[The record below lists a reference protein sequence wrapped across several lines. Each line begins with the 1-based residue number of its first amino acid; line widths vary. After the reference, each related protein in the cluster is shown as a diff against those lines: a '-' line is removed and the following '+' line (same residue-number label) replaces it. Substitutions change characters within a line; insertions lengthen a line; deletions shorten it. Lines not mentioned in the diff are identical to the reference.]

1 MRRLSQDQSDRFNAA
16 LTGCLGEIPPQ
27 KLGIALSGG
36 GDSTALLVLLAD
48 WAATQK
54 VRLSAATINHHLR
67 PEAEAEFTQAADLC
81 AGLNVP
87 HQVLHWRDWD
97 GQGNLQAAA
106 RQARLTLLTGWA
118 KGENLNRVALGHT
131 LDDQAETVLL
141 RLLRGSG
148 VDGLSGMQAARV
160 AGGIHWLRPLLG
172 YRRVELRRLLK
183 DLNIPW
189 SEDPSN
195 QDPRFD
201 RVTSRRALVC
211 LEDLGL
217 TAEGLA
223 NTAERLQLSRKALEL
238 ATQVA
243 ARTICQ
249 ITPLGEV
256 LIDRAGFLNLPEDIG
271 LRLMAHALKWVAGNP
286 YRPRMTALSALIAT
300 VTDTEKRAVLG
311 GCLVTPQRDGKLRIG
326 REAAAVAGLTTLV
339 TTLWDGRWRAY
350 VPPEFQDA
358 EIRALGEYGLKL
370 CATWRDADLPR
381 DGLIAAPSIWCK
393 GYLLAVPFA
402 AHLAETPQGCALTLE
417 KGQEHFYSSVLSH

>member
-1 MRRLSQDQSDRFNAA
+1 MRRLGQDQSDRFNAA
-16 LTGCLGEIPPQ
+16 LAGCFGEAPPK

-48 WAATQK
+48 WAATHD

-67 PEAEAEFTQAADLC
+67 PEAKAEITQAADLC
-81 AGLNVP
+81 ADLNVP
-87 HQVLHWRDWD
+87 HQVLHWRDWG

-118 KGENLNRVALGHT
+118 KGENLNSIALGHT

-148 VDGLSGMQAARV
+148 VDGLSGMQAHRV
-160 AGGIHWLRPLLG
+160 DGAMHWLRPLLG
-172 YRRVELRRLLK
+172 YRREELRDLLK
-183 DLNIPW
+183 DLDIPW

-201 RVTSRRALVC
+201 RVASRRALDC

-223 NTAERLQLSRKALEL
+223 NTAERLQQSRNALEL
-238 ATQVA
+238 ATKDA
-243 ARTICQ
+243 ARATCQ

-286 YRPRMTALSALIAT
+286 YRPRMSALSALITT
-300 VTDTEKRAVLG
+300 VTGTGKRAVLG

-326 REAAAVAGLTTLV
+326 REAAAVAGLTTPV
-339 TTLWDGRWRAY
+339 TALWDGRWRAC

-358 EIRALGEYGLKL
+358 EIRALGENGLKL
-370 CATWRDADLPR
+370 CDTWRDAGLPR
-381 DGLIAAPSIWCK
+381 DGLITAPSVWRK
-393 GYLLAVPFA
+393 GQLLAVPFA
-402 AHLAETPQGCALTLE
+402 AQLAEMPQGCALTLE